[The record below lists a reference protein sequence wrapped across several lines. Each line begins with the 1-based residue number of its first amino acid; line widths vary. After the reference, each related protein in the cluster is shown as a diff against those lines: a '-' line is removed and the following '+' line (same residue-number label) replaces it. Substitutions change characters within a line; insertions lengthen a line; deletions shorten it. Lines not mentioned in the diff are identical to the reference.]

1 MKSKRKASHLNKRH
15 YSKRR
20 TVVIPKENKS
30 NSSICKRIFNKIKN
44 LFSKLIHL
52 IMKIIK
58 GLFKFLIKNI
68 NTLLLIFVIVILI
81 KFLYVLNDFQNS
93 LHNNIN
99 EMNTNYETKLNEKVN
114 ELETKT
120 QEEINNLENKISIH
134 NKEKQEKEEQERQ
147 IQIAKAKQQE
157 RIQVTSRG
165 GGYSRSTA
173 SISEYQAYARDL
185 CLNTYGWSEND
196 FQCLV
201 KLWNRESGW
210 NPNAHNK
217 SSGAH
222 GIPQSLPA
230 SKMASEGSDYY
241 TNGKTQ
247 IRWGLK
253 YIKNRYGSPS
263 SAWSHSQSKGWY

>member
-1 MKSKRKASHLNKRH
+1 MKSKRKASHLKNRRS
-15 YSKRR
+15 SKR
-20 TVVIPKENKS
+20 TTIVPKNNHS
-30 NSSICKRIFNKIKN
+30 NSNVCKRIFKKIKN

-52 IMKIIK
+52 IIKLIK
-58 GLFKFLIKNI
+58 GFFKFIIKNI

-99 EMNTNYETKLNEKVN
+99 EINTNYETKLNEKIN

-147 IQIAKAKQQE
+147 IQIAKTKQQE
-157 RIQVTSRG
+157 KIQVTSRG
-165 GGYSRSTA
+165 GGYSRSTTSA
-173 SISEYQAYARDL
+173 SEYQAYAKDL

-210 NPNAHNK
+210 NPNAHNR

-222 GIPQSLPA
+222 RNL
-230 SKMASEGSDYY
+230 SKFTCFE
-241 TNGKTQ
+241 NGK
-247 IRWGLK
+247 
-253 YIKNRYGSPS
+253 
-263 SAWSHSQSKGWY
+263 